1 MEYSGY
7 IPTSN
12 LDIAGL
18 TSRLGKSIYGIE
30 VSKQEKRAKLDKIKT
45 DAEDVINS
53 QEMTDSQDFN
63 EFIIK
68 GADNG
73 RSALMTLNKQLKAGE
88 IRPSEYRTAVS
99 KIQKN
104 WGILANS
111 AKTFD
116 DQFKSYAKR
125 QEPGA
130 NGFPEAS
137 KFEMKLAETFGKVA
151 ELKNKDIK
159 FNSKGDLYTIDN
171 ETGETWS
178 MDVINRPE
186 NIYQNRYDMP
196 GSVADITKGFE
207 AWTGWQDLGKGG
219 EKSIEGFLQNP
230 ASKVAI
236 QTGVNAMV
244 SSPRNAISILTDWGN
259 VEASYYM
266 NENEYNQMY
275 SEAAGKLMQAKK
287 QAGLPTE
294 LTKEERDNIEM
305 SLVKIEKQGA
315 IINPVLNEKQME
327 KAKQISENFIKSNV
341 YEKVTGSPKQ
351 DWSKP
356 ASFYG
361 DGGGNGGTTD
371 GATPMYEKLHNAWFS
386 GNTGLGTLAA
396 LSGGRYKF
404 KWNTK
409 GGMDVY
415 EQKPVINAAGEQAE
429 DENGKPKFIT
439 ELVSLE
445 PIEELEDLAPF
456 FYGQSGA
463 KGSEESLVQFR
474 KERNI
479 YRAKNPNDNK
489 KTPKTKATISQADFN
504 AKWSKLKKGE
514 KLTGPDGKVY
524 TKG

>member
-7 IPTSN
+7 IPTDN
-12 LDIAGL
+12 LNVAGL
-18 TSRLGKSIYGIE
+18 TSKLAKSIYGIE
-30 VSKQEKRAKLDKIKT
+30 TKKQEKRAELEKIKS
-45 DAEDVINS
+45 DAEEVINS
-53 QEMTDSQDFN
+53 QEMTDSQGAN
-63 EFIIK
+63 ELLIG
-68 GADNG
+68 GANNARG
-73 RSALMTLNKQLKAGE
+73 KLVELNKKLKSGE
-88 IRPSEYRTAVS
+88 IQPYQYRVAVGN
-99 KIQKN
+99 IQKN
-104 WGILANS
+104 WGVLANS
-111 AKTFD
+111 FKSFD
-116 DQFKSYAKR
+116 EQYKSYAKR

-137 KFEMKLAETFGKVA
+137 QFEMALAENYGKVA
-151 ELKNKDIK
+151 ELQNKELR
-159 FNSKGDLYTIDN
+159 FNDKGDLYTIDN

-207 AWTGWQDLGKGG
+207 AWTGWKDLGRGG
-219 EKSIEGFLQNP
+219 EQSIEGFFQNP
-230 ASKVAI
+230 ANKVAI

-351 DWSKP
+351 DWHH
-356 ASFYG
+356 ASS
-361 DGGGNGGTTD
+361 GGGGG
-371 GATPMYEKLHNAWFS
+371 S
-386 GNTGLGTLAA
+386 GNTDNYEATPLYERLHSAWNAGPSGISALNSLA
-396 LSGGRYKF
+396 SGEYQFEWSK
-404 KWNTK
+404 K
-409 GGMDVY
+409 GGMSVY
-415 EQKPVINAAGEQAE
+415 TRKPVIDASGAQAE
-429 DENGKPKFIT
+429 DPKTKKPKFIKQY
-439 ELVSLE
+439 LVGDPNKNETGARNL
-445 PIEELEDLAPF
+445 IDLAPY
-456 FYGQSGA
+456 FYGEGTDA
-463 KGSEESLVQFR
+463 KGQQSALLRFK
-474 KERNI
+474 KERDI
-479 YRAKNPNDNK
+479 YQSKNPSSNK
-489 KTPKTKATISQADFN
+489 K
-504 AKWSKLKKGE
+504 KGDP
-514 KLTGPDGKVY
+514 LGLGI
-524 TKG
+524 

>member
-1 MEYSGY
+1 
-7 IPTSN
+7 
-12 LDIAGL
+12 
-18 TSRLGKSIYGIE
+18 
-30 VSKQEKRAKLDKIKT
+30 
-45 DAEDVINS
+45 
-53 QEMTDSQDFN
+53 MTDSQDFN

-259 VEASYYM
+259 IEASYYM

-356 ASFYG
+356 RSFYEGSGGG
-361 DGGGNGGTTD
+361 DGNKTEKSNL
-371 GATPMYEKLHNAWFS
+371 YEDL
-386 GNTGLGTLAA
+386 LAA
-396 LSGGRYKF
+396 WNISRGGDRNSALESEARFNALAEGKFEF
-404 KWNTK
+404 KWSPGGIKVSKVVIDNTTGRK
-409 GGMDVY
+409 S
-415 EQKPVINAAGEQAE
+415 
-429 DENGKPKFIT
+429 
-439 ELVSLE
+439 LV
-445 PIEELEDLAPF
+445 PIEGTVANLDALQQY
-456 FYGQSGA
+456 FYPEKSQYDIE
-463 KGSEESLVQFR
+463 KEQTLNR
-474 KERNI
+474 KQKVSQTVGN
-479 YRAKNPNDNK
+479 KNSK
-489 KTPKTKATISQADFN
+489 K
-504 AKWSKLKKGE
+504 
-514 KLTGPDGKVY
+514 KVY
-524 TKG
+524 AGLDKNGMPIYK

>member
-30 VSKQEKRAKLDKIKT
+30 VSKQEKRAELDKIKA
-45 DAEDVINS
+45 DAEEVINS

-63 EFIIK
+63 EFIIR

-73 RSALMTLNKQLKAGE
+73 RNALMNLNKQLKAGE
-88 IRPSEYRTAVS
+88 LRPSEYRAAVS

-104 WGILANS
+104 WGVLANS
-111 AKTFD
+111 AKSFD
-116 DQFKSYAKR
+116 EQFKSYAKR

-137 KFEMKLAETFGKVA
+137 QFEMALAENYGKVA
-151 ELKNKDIK
+151 ELQNKDLK

-171 ETGETWS
+171 ATGETWS

-207 AWTGWQDLGKGG
+207 AWEGWKDLGRGG

-259 VEASYYM
+259 VQASYYK
-266 NENEYNQMY
+266 NEDEYKQMY
-275 SEAAGKLMQAKK
+275 SDAASKLMQAKQ

-294 LTKEERDNIEM
+294 LTKEEKDNIEM

-315 IINPVLNEKQME
+315 IINPVLSEKQMN
-327 KAKQISENFIKSNV
+327 KAKEISENFIRSNV
-341 YEKVTGSPKQ
+341 YEKVTGKAQQ

-356 ASFYG
+356 RSFYEGSGGGSGKKEDITNLYEDLRTAWDLSANG
-361 DGGGNGGTTD
+361 DRNSVLESEARLNALAEGKYEFKWGNGGLKVSRVTTN
-371 GATPMYEKLHNAWFS
+371 KI
-386 GNTGLGTLAA
+386 TGDKQLIPIEGTLSNLDAA
-396 LSGGRYKF
+396 QKYFYPEKNQYDFEKQEYLGKNQNVSKKVENKMVTFVLPSGQ
-404 KWNTK
+404 
-409 GGMDVY
+409 
-415 EQKPVINAAGEQAE
+415 E
-429 DENGKPKFIT
+429 
-439 ELVSLE
+439 
-445 PIEELEDLAPF
+445 
-456 FYGQSGA
+456 
-463 KGSEESLVQFR
+463 GSIPESQV
-474 KERNI
+474 
-479 YRAKNPNDNK
+479 
-489 KTPKTKATISQADFN
+489 KAF
-504 AKWSKLKKGE
+504 LKKYP
-514 KLTGPDGKVY
+514 KAKR
-524 TKG
+524 K